1 MKIALK
7 ILALVFVIAFTML
20 SCEKGQPGYHDQ
32 GFDPSNPSIK
42 ADQLQENIRPT
53 KPLKIPDTLA
63 VTNIAPIKPTLPQ
76 DSTINKE

>member
-20 SCEKGQPGYHDQ
+20 SCEKGPSPEDNIQKT
-32 GFDPSNPSIK
+32 DPPIK

-76 DSTINKE
+76 DSTINEE

>member
-20 SCEKGQPGYHDQ
+20 SCETRISPEDIHNT
-32 GFDPSNPSIK
+32 NPQIK

-63 VTNIAPIKPTLPQ
+63 VTNIAPTKPTLPQ
-76 DSTINKE
+76 DSTINEE

>member
-20 SCEKGQPGYHDQ
+20 SCEKGPDQYPGLHEH
-32 GFDPSNPSIK
+32 NPPIK
-42 ADQLQENIRPT
+42 ADQLRENIRPT

-63 VTNIAPIKPTLPQ
+63 VTNIAPTKPTLPQ
-76 DSTINKE
+76 DSTINEE